1 MIESIKAS
9 PIASVSEVITVRDLD
24 RVLSQPNGFRKFVE
38 FLESRIEV
46 GLMVSASETFFE
58 RNPLKNLGEFRKD
71 EIGEQ
76 EFLVGERNEV

>member
-9 PIASVSEVITVRDLD
+9 PIASVSEVTTVRGLD
-24 RVLSQPNGFRKFVE
+24 RVLSHPNGFIKLVE
-38 FLESRIEV
+38 CLESRIEV

-71 EIGEQ
+71 EIGEH